1 MKTKMMKMSWLLVV
15 ALVLMSWV
23 ANAQQNQN
31 PTQTVCLGDQPYTV
45 DPIVGATFTWTLAAG
60 GTITSGQGTNS
71 IVVNWNLVGGP
82 YTLSVYA
89 TLNGCDGLP
98 QSVDVTVIPAPVG
111 PTLLAKTPDVA
122 SVCAGTLVSATFNP
136 GSGGLNCTDEF
147 EYSYDGSGTWVAYT
161 EATPIVTTGH
171 TLVEIRGRRSC
182 DATLGC
188 GATEWVVLASW
199 IVTDALPVVATIT
212 ADPNPVCEGS
222 EITFTATGTNIG
234 STPGYAWYLNG
245 ILVDEATGSTYT
257 YTPVNGD
264 IVYCIISSSEPCAQP
279 NPAQSNS
286 ITVIV
291 NPRPVT
297 SGIWHN

>member
-1 MKTKMMKMSWLLVV
+1 MKKVSWFLLLVL
-15 ALVLMSWV
+15 AMGFSG
-23 ANAQQNQN
+23 AMAQQNQL
-31 PTQTVCLGDQPYTV
+31 PEQTVCLGDQPYHV
-45 DPIVGATFTWTLAAG
+45 DPIVGATFTWTVSGG

-71 IVVNWNLVGGP
+71 IILNWNTVGGP
-82 YTLSVYA
+82 YTLSVVA
-89 TLNGCDGLP
+89 NLNGCDGDP
-98 QSVDVTVIPAPVG
+98 QSVAVTVLPAPVG
-111 PTLLAKTPDVA
+111 PTLLVKTPDVA

-136 GSGGLNCTDEF
+136 GTGGLNCTDEF
-147 EYSYDGSGTWVAYT
+147 EYSYDGGGTWVAYT
-161 EATPIVTTGH
+161 AATPIVTTGH

-212 ADPNPVCEGS
+212 ATPDPVCEGS
-222 EITFTATGTNIG
+222 EVTFTATGTNIG
-234 STPGYAWYLNG
+234 ATPGYAWYLNNV
-245 ILVDEATGSTYT
+245 LVDDATGSTYT

-264 IVYCIISSSEPCAQP
+264 VVYCIISSSEPCASP

-286 ITVIV
+286 ITVVV
-291 NPRPVT
+291 NPKPVT